1 MPTQLW
7 LIDPMHS
14 EIMFKVRHMLIT
26 NVSGTFDMYQ
36 ASMYSDAPDFSDMQI
51 QFEAEVSSIN
61 TRNDHRDDHLRSND
75 FFDAVNNPSLKF
87 ESTGIRRKEGNIY
100 DLNGNFTIRGVEKPI
115 TLKVE
120 FTGTAL
126 DLYGQRKAGFEIS
139 GLINRNEYGLTWN
152 ATTEDGGL
160 ALAEEVQ
167 LTISAQMIK
176 QG

>member
-1 MPTQLW
+1 MPTQQW
-7 LIDPMHS
+7 TIDPMHS

-36 ASMYSDAPDFSDMQI
+36 ATMHADATDFSDMQVE
-51 QFEAEVSSIN
+51 FEAEVSSIN
-61 TRNDHRDDHLRSND
+61 TRNDHRDEHLRSND
-75 FFDAVNNPSLKF
+75 FFDAANNPTLKF
-87 ESTGIRRKEGNIY
+87 VSTGIRRKDGNIY
-100 DLNGNFTIRGVEKPI
+100 DLDGNFTLRGVEKPI
-115 TLKVE
+115 TLKAE

-139 GLINRNEYGLTWN
+139 GLINRNDFGLTWN

-167 LTISAQMIK
+167 LLISAQMIK
-176 QG
+176 Q

>member
-1 MPTQLW
+1 
-7 LIDPMHS
+7 
-14 EIMFKVRHMLIT
+14 
-26 NVSGTFDMYQ
+26 
-36 ASMYSDAPDFSDMQI
+36 
-51 QFEAEVSSIN
+51 
-61 TRNDHRDDHLRSND
+61 
-75 FFDAVNNPSLKF
+75 
-87 ESTGIRRKEGNIY
+87 
-100 DLNGNFTIRGVEKPI
+100 LNGNFTIRGVEKPI

-139 GLINRNEYGLTWN
+139 GLFNRNEYGLTWN

-176 QG
+176 QA